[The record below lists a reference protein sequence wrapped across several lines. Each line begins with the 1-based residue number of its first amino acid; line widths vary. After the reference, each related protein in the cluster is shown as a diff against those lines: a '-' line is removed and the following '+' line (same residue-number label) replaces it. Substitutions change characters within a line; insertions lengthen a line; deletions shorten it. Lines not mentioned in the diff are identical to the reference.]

1 MLGAR
6 SGDEKGMLS
15 LGRKDALEIQGGMGA
30 LPWDARGSPSKTN
43 PLRVSLGVNIMIGR
57 TKESIDFL
65 RGEDIRGGRLTGKEK
80 FF

>member
-1 MLGAR
+1 
-6 SGDEKGMLS
+6 
-15 LGRKDALEIQGGMGA
+15 
-30 LPWDARGSPSKTN
+30 
-43 PLRVSLGVNIMIGR
+43 MIER